1 MLVGNLICVPFLA
14 NSVYERITLEKKH
27 NEEGR

>member
-14 NSVYERITLEKKH
+14 NSVYEWITLEKNQ